1 MENKFYA
8 GLDQDIKEILLK
20 QIRNLWTHTSTAIE
34 GNSLTLGDTEF
45 ILEEGLTVAG
55 KPIRDHQD
63 VIGHAKAIEIVY
75 QLIEKNCIA
84 EEDVFSLHRVMLIDP
99 VLDVYRPVGAW
110 KAEDNFT
117 NYIDQQGKQKW
128 RQYPSARKTPALM
141 AEWLEKF
148 NQALQQ
154 TLSRDAALMT
164 YADLHLDFVSIHPF
178 FDGNGRMARLLCNIP
193 VLRAGFPPIV
203 VPEADRQR
211 YKKTISD
218 YQSTIQNLERVQSL
232 QSFPCNAQRKVF
244 VELCR
249 DYWSETMELL
259 DNAHAIQSR
268 RRGGLTSEVE

>member
-1 MENKFYA
+1 MGGKFYA
-8 GLDQDIKEILLK
+8 CLDRDIKEILLK

-63 VIGHAKAIEIVY
+63 VIGHAKAIEVVY
-75 QLIEKNCIA
+75 QLVEKDSIA
-84 EEDVFSLHRVMLIDP
+84 EEDIFALHRVMLIDP

-117 NYIDQQGKQKW
+117 NYIDPQGKQKW
-128 RQYPSARKTPALM
+128 RQYPATSKTPALM
-141 AEWLEKF
+141 AEWLQKL

-154 TLSRDAALMT
+154 PLSRDAALGA
-164 YADLHLDFVSIHPF
+164 YADLHLDFVTIHPF
-178 FDGNGRMARLLCNIP
+178 FDGNGRMARLLCNLP
-193 VLRAGFPPIV
+193 VLKAGFPPIV

-218 YQSTIQNLERVQSL
+218 YQSNISDLERIQSL
-232 QSFPCNAQRKVF
+232 QCFPCNAGRKAF
-244 VELCR
+244 IELCR
-249 DYWSETMELL
+249 GYWSETMELL

-268 RRGGLTSEVE
+268 RRGGPGSETE

>member
-193 VLRAGFPPIV
+193 VLRAGFLP
-203 VPEADRQR
+203 
-211 YKKTISD
+211 
-218 YQSTIQNLERVQSL
+218 L
-232 QSFPCNAQRKVF
+232 
-244 VELCR
+244 LCR
-249 DYWSETMELL
+249 RPIGSGIKKPFQTTRAL
-259 DNAHAIQSR
+259 SR
-268 RRGGLTSEVE
+268 ILSGFRACKAFHVMRRGRCLLSFVVITGRKPWSFWITRMQFKVGAEVA